1 MLIFIYEGLF
11 TLSKQVSVSS
21 EFMSF
26 YGRNTT
32 KIEEAKQ
39 AESRLQNVPLPVGAS
54 GSAIVTGFKLDKS
67 KDKKNPDGSTKEGT
81 PYCEMTFNV
90 IDNEAYQ
97 GKTLRKQW
105 WFATSANMDAAGR
118 FEMFLNDLERI
129 GLPRE
134 IRTNYESPTEI
145 GSYFLETPG
154 LAFHFQ
160 IIENL
165 RNTLDDGK
173 EIRLT
178 PMDQHV
184 PQDDSIVPP
193 SMMQA
198 PKDPAAVA
206 PVAVSLN
213 FYDVKETVVA
223 SAPNPAAPAV
233 ALPTVGSSVK
243 YLDMDWKVEE
253 VFPDSKK
260 LHLKNLDDPRMEK
273 MVHVD
278 MIG

>member
-1 MLIFIYEGLF
+1 M
-11 TLSKQVSVSS
+11 SNKVSVSP

-26 YGRNTT
+26 IGRNTT

-39 AESRLQNVPLPVGAS
+39 AEARLQNIPLPIGAS
-54 GSAIVTGFKLDKS
+54 GTVIVTGFKFDKS
-67 KDKKNPDGSTKEGT
+67 KDKKLENGTMKEGT

-90 IDNEAYQ
+90 VDNEDHQ

-118 FEMFLNDLERI
+118 YEMFLNDLEKI

-134 IRTNYESPTEI
+134 IRTGHESPAEL
-145 GSYFLETPG
+145 GAYFLETEG
-154 LAFHFQ
+154 LAFRFQ
-160 IIENL
+160 IVENA

-173 EIRLT
+173 EIRIT
-178 PMDQHV
+178 RIEDHI
-184 PQDDSIVPP
+184 PQDDSVVPP
-193 SMMQA
+193 SMPTA

-206 PVAVSLN
+206 
-213 FYDVKETVVA
+213 
-223 SAPNPAAPAV
+223 APTSTAPAQGSTTV
-233 ALPTVGSSVK
+233 QSPESQTALPAKGATVK

-260 LHLKNLDDPRMEK
+260 LHLKNIDDPRMEK
-273 MVHVD
+273 MVAAD
-278 MIG
+278 LLG

>member
-1 MLIFIYEGLF
+1 M
-11 TLSKQVSVSS
+11 SKQVSVSS

-39 AESRLQNVPLPVGAS
+39 AESRLQNVPLPIGAS

-160 IIENL
+160 IIENP

-184 PQDDSIVPP
+184 PQDDSIVPS

-198 PKDPAAVA
+198 PKDPAV
-206 PVAVSLN
+206 VS
-213 FYDVKETVVA
+213 
-223 SAPNPAAPAV
+223 APAV
-233 ALPTVGSSVK
+233 STPAPAPTPTVASSQETSTALPTVGSSVK

-278 MIG
+278 VIG